1 VSRTPHALLSS
12 LLLLA
17 SSVLPRSA
25 LRFHRDAVV
34 VDLHA
39 DTLLQVAEGARSLG
53 VRSRT
58 GHVDLPRLRA
68 GGVDVQV
75 FAVWIAPQYA
85 PDRGYA
91 RAMELLGAFQR
102 ELGRSSDRLVLCTTV
117 EEIRRAV
124 ASGKTAAVLS
134 VENGE
139 AIGDRLEN
147 LDTLY
152 RHGVRILSLTWNGS
166 NRLADGVGGT
176 EHGGLTPLGRQVLAR
191 MQHLGIVVDV
201 SHLSEVAFWQ
211 VLEAT
216 RGPVVATHSNAAAVH
231 PHPRNLTDDQ
241 LQAIA
246 RRGGVVGVNF
256 VPEFL
261 GGASLAHVVRHVR
274 HMVEVMGPD
283 HVALGSDF
291 DGTSTT
297 PEGLADVSHLPALTA
312 ALLRSGL
319 RPEIVRKFLGENALR
334 VFRTVWGR

>member
-1 VSRTPHALLSS
+1 MSRTPHALFSS
-12 LLLLA
+12 LLLA
-17 SSVLPRSA
+17 SSVPPRSA
-25 LRFHRDAVV
+25 LRLHRDALV

-39 DTLLQVAEGARSLG
+39 DTLLQVAEGTRSLG

-68 GGVDVQV
+68 GGWTSRCSRCGSRLSSRRTE
-75 FAVWIAPQYA
+75 AT
-85 PDRGYA
+85 RG
-91 RAMELLGAFQR
+91 R
-102 ELGRSSDRLVLCTTV
+102 
-117 EEIRRAV
+117 
-124 ASGKTAAVLS
+124 
-134 VENGE
+134 
-139 AIGDRLEN
+139 
-147 LDTLY
+147 
-152 RHGVRILSLTWNGS
+152 WNSWSGS

-176 EHGGLTPLGRQVLAR
+176 EHGGLTPLGRQILAR

-201 SHLSEVAFWQ
+201 SHLSEPAFWQ

-216 RGPVVATHSNAAAVH
+216 RGPIVATHSNAAAVH

-246 RRGGVVGVNF
+246 RRGGVVGVTF

-261 GGASLAHVVRHVR
+261 GGASLGHVVRHVR

-291 DGTSTT
+291 DGTSKT
-297 PEGLADVSHLPALTA
+297 PEGLTDVSHLPALTA
-312 ALLRSGL
+312 ALLQSGL
-319 RPEIVRKFLGENALR
+319 RPKTIRKILGENALR

>member
-1 VSRTPHALLSS
+1 MSRTPPALLSS
-12 LLLLA
+12 LLVLA
-17 SSVLPRSA
+17 SSLLPRSA
-25 LRFHRDAVV
+25 LRWHRDAVV

-39 DTLLQVAEGARSLG
+39 DTLLQVADGTRSLG
-53 VRSRT
+53 VRART

-75 FAVWIAPQYA
+75 FAMWIAPQFA

-91 RAMELLGAFQR
+91 RATELLQAFQR
-102 ELGRSSDRLVLCTTV
+102 ELTRWSDRLVLCTTV
-117 EEIRRAV
+117 EEVQRAV
-124 ASGKTAAVLS
+124 ARGKTAAVLA

-139 AIGDRLEN
+139 AIGDRL
-147 LDTLY
+147 DTLDALY
-152 RHGVRILSLTWNGS
+152 RRGVRILSLTWNGS

-176 EHGGLTPLGRQVLAR
+176 QHGGLSPFGRQVLAR

-201 SHLSEVAFWQ
+201 SHLSEAAFWQ

-216 RGPVVATHSNAAAVH
+216 HGPVVATHSNAAAIH

-241 LQAIA
+241 LRALA

-261 GGASLAHVVRHVR
+261 GGARLHHVVRHVR

-291 DGTSTT
+291 DGTSKT
-297 PEGLADVSHLPALTA
+297 PEGLADVSRLPALTA
-312 ALLRSGL
+312 ALLQSGL
-319 RPEIVRKFLGENALR
+319 GPETVRKILGENALR